1 MTQRIIEYEPVS
13 EEVTSET
20 GHEEAGHLQHHHQ
33 NEVNSDV
40 KIKQINISKNASK
53 HFRRMSVATGIPIDE
68 TNDSCQGFKVSICES
83 YAGIYRV

>member
-20 GHEEAGHLQHHHQ
+20 GHLQNHHE